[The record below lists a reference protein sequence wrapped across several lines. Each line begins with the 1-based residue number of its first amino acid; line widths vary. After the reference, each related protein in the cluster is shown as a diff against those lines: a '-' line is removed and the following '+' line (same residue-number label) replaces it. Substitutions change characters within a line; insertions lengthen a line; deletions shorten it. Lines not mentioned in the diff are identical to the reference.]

1 MGRTEVRGGGVGQV
15 AAHNLAHA
23 SEVESG
29 ARAGEEDLG
38 LNPG

>member
-1 MGRTEVRGGGVGQV
+1 MVGLKRGGGGGQV
-15 AAHNLAHA
+15 ASRNLAHA

-29 ARAGEEDLG
+29 ARAGEGDLG